1 MATYKGTFLLVNGAQ
16 TYVPTEISVTIQ
28 KLSRPDAGRTDDGRM
43 HPNFLARKRSVTLTW
58 KDLPP
63 DVEAEIV
70 QAFDPEDSD
79 SFTCTYW
86 DPKSNTM
93 QTREFYSGDIS
104 TNILSWSTNWKRY
117 ETLSFNIIE
126 I

>member
-1 MATYKGTFLLVNGAQ
+1 MATYKGAYLLVNGVQ
-16 TYVPTEISVTIQ
+16 TYVPSEVSVTIQ

-58 KDLPP
+58 NDLKP
-63 DVEAEIV
+63 DVTAEII
-70 QAFDPEDSD
+70 QAFDPESSD
-79 SFTCTYW
+79 SFTMTYW
-86 DPKSNTM
+86 DPKTNTM

-104 TNILSWSTNWKRY
+104 TNVLSWTTTWKRY
-117 ETLSFNIIE
+117 ESLSFNVIE